1 MNVRRSGDI
10 FCYSYR
16 DPNLDNTRAVFSAVA
31 DFIEDFAAQGMPLDD
46 IIIGAVNTTDP
57 LLDPAGVCESQ
68 CVRALKGV
76 TPEELA
82 RTRHELLA
90 TKPADLAAMADVLR
104 KYAREGKFCT
114 FSGTNGGA

>member
-1 MNVRRSGDI
+1 MKNPILWAAALLMASCTPGLKVE
-10 FCYSYR
+10 
-16 DPNLDNTRAVFSAVA
+16 VA
-31 DFIEDFAAQGMPLDD
+31 
-46 IIIGAVNTTDP
+46 NTTPTERD
-57 LLDPAGVCESQ
+57 DETVEIAWSEVA
-68 CVRALKGV
+68 ALKGV

-82 RTRHELLA
+82 KTRHELLA